1 MRRREGKSTNNK
13 GTKFRHS
20 LMARYLMLIGFA
32 IFLLPFIM
40 VVVLLFYLG
49 YTYLVWQPAQPKEDP
64 NKYVSTSKLT
74 EDWHKLAASLD
85 GASAQEIVRAV
96 GKFRRDNPLVT
107 VAAVDEQGQTLIQE
121 PQPGHLPKNWTAGRM
136 AEYMKRA
143 DLYNTSTFS
152 VVAFIGEGKD
162 EDKDTGQG
170 FLLAEVSRSLIG
182 SSTVPDQ
189 NARFSQIVAVSLFL
203 LLFVLFA
210 FMSWTFF
217 YRIRKRLIRL
227 QQAMTAYDEAGMP
240 MPVGSSKRRDEV
252 AALEGTFNEMV
263 YKLRASRDRER
274 EEEELRKKL
283 IANLSHDLRT
293 PLTVIRSHAYSLESE
308 PLGERGRE
316 SLTLMERKLDDL
328 GGLIDN
334 LLSYTLIAAGRYPM
348 RLEETDVLRIVRMA
362 AAQWYPVFEKEGMEV
377 DADLPDE
384 ALIWRVDREWLVRI
398 LDNLFQN
405 TVRHAKTGRYIG
417 LSLGPEG
424 PGGLR
429 SLQVRD
435 KGPGLKRPQEKAQ
448 PSGEH
453 PSQAPIQAQATDG
466 MSGAAKHAPQAE
478 GSSGAGAA
486 MAGHAPQAAGGSSG
500 SAAADVHPQSGL
512 PGGAKPDVLSPAAGA
527 GIGLSIVDLMI
538 REMDMSWSIDSGEA
552 GTVITIWPAPDR
564 PE

>member
-1 MRRREGKSTNNK
+1 MKLRKRKNQQN

-32 IFLLPFIM
+32 IFLLPLILL
-40 VVVLLFYLG
+40 VVLLFYLG
-49 YTYLVWQPAQPKEDP
+49 YTYLFWQPGQPEADP
-64 NKYVSTSKLT
+64 TKTVSSSILT
-74 EDWHKLAASLD
+74 DDWHKLAASLN
-85 GASAQEIVRAV
+85 GASDEEIVRAV
-96 GKFRRDNPLVT
+96 RKFRQNNPLVSVT
-107 VAAVDEQGQTLIQE
+107 AIDAQGQTIFRE
-121 PQPGHLPKNWTAGRM
+121 PKQVEQPEVWTPGRM

-143 DLYNTSTFS
+143 AVYNAPKLS
-152 VVAFIGEGKD
+152 VVAFVGEGTD
-162 EDKDTGQG
+162 SMQDAGQG
-170 FLLAEVSRSLIG
+170 ILLAEVPRSLTV
-182 SSTVPDQ
+182 STVPDQ
-189 NARFSQIVAVSLFL
+189 NSRFSQIAAVSLFL

-240 MPVGSSKRRDEV
+240 MSVSPGKQRDEV
-252 AALEGTFNEMV
+252 AALEVTFNEMV
-263 YKLRASRDRER
+263 RKLRVSRERER

-308 PLGERGRE
+308 PLGERGRD
-316 SLTLMERKLDDL
+316 SLTLMTRKLDDL

-348 RLEETDVLRIVRMA
+348 RLEETDVLRIVRTA

-405 TVRHAKTGRYIG
+405 AVRHAKTGRYIG

-435 KGPGLKRPQEKAQ
+435 KGPGLKRPQQVRPAGKGTPE
-448 PSGEH
+448 
-453 PSQAPIQAQATDG
+453 APALQAQAADG
-466 MSGAAKHAPQAE
+466 AHGPGE
-478 GSSGAGAA
+478 
-486 MAGHAPQAAGGSSG
+486 
-500 SAAADVHPQSGL
+500 AAAALPRSGL
-512 PGGAKPDVLSPAAGA
+512 PGGTGPAGSADAAKGGGRAKPEVLSPAAGA

-538 REMDMSWSIDSGEA
+538 REMGMNWSIDSSEN
-552 GTVITIWPAPDR
+552 GTVITILPPG
-564 PE
+564 ESG